1 MKDVPRDSRTYPIQ
15 ELAATIDAELSG
27 DHSLVL
33 TGYNTL
39 EAASPTEVSFLAN
52 VKYLEAAKHTKAGAI
67 VCSAKHAEELVGR
80 TLLVHGD
87 PYFAWR
93 NVMVEMIGFR
103 DQPIPGICEQAS
115 IHATATV
122 HESASIGHGCT
133 VDARA
138 TVGANTVLYPGC
150 YVGAD
155 AKVGEGCILYA
166 NVVIYD
172 RCVLGDRVT
181 LHGGCVI
188 GQDGF
193 GYATHGG
200 KHHKIPQSGNAVIED
215 DVEMGACCSIDRAT
229 VGSTV
234 IGAGTKFSNS
244 VTIGHGSKVGKHNLF
259 VAQVGLAGSVTTGD
273 YVVMGGQVGVAG
285 HLRIGHRVKIAATS
299 SIMKDVPDDCD
310 VGGTPALP
318 LSEARRVVMSQLK
331 LPDAMADLKKLKRQI
346 AALEKKLEC
355 Q

>member
-1 MKDVPRDSRTYPIQ
+1 MTDESTQNQNWPVKA
-15 ELAATIDAELSG
+15 LAESIGATLKG
-27 DHSLVL
+27 DESLVL

-39 EAASPTEVSFLAN
+39 EAGGPTDVSFLAN
-52 VKYLEAAKHTKAGAI
+52 VKYLEAAKQTKAGAI
-67 VCSAKHAEELVGR
+67 VCSPKDAEALQGK
-80 TLLVHGD
+80 TLLVHED

-103 DQPIPGICEQAS
+103 DQPGPGVSEGS
-115 IHATATV
+115 SVHPTATV
-122 HESASIGHGCT
+122 HETASIAHGCT
-133 VDARA
+133 IDARA
-138 TVGANTVLYPGC
+138 IVGANTVLYPGC
-150 YVGAD
+150 YVGPD
-155 AKVGEGCILYA
+155 AKIGEGCILYA
-166 NVVIYD
+166 NVVVYD

-193 GYATHGG
+193 GYATHAG

-234 IGAGTKFSNS
+234 VGAGTKFSNS

-299 SIMKDVPDDCD
+299 SIIKDVPDDCD

-318 LSEARRVVMSQLK
+318 LSEARRVVMSQVK
-331 LPDAMADLKKLKRQI
+331 LPDAMADLKKLKRQV
-346 AALEKKLEC
+346 AALEKKLENH
-355 Q
+355 